1 MYRQC
6 LATASLTASCITQF
20 IPSGH
25 YCVSRQFN
33 TIEQCS
39 DTLNKMEKTINNI
52 KKILHIGSRKL
63 KDEQDFDDEKHKVQ
77 EKVLTANVELTRFE
91 IPREFDLSKDN
102 QLTFAHSLIEQIFI
116 VIHSPRLDNNPYT

>member
-1 MYRQC
+1 
-6 LATASLTASCITQF
+6 
-20 IPSGH
+20 
-25 YCVSRQFN
+25 
-33 TIEQCS
+33 
-39 DTLNKMEKTINNI
+39 MEKTINNI